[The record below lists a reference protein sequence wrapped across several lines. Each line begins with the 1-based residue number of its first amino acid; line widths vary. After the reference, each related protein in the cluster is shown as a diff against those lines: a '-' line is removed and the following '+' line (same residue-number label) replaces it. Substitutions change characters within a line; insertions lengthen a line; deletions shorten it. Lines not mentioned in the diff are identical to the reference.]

1 MYTLKDLS
9 VITGLTDRTLRTYIK
24 MGILQGEKTDG
35 VWSFSDEQIQMFF
48 ENNFAR
54 SAMQSKRNS
63 LVFDF
68 LADQKKKE
76 KRMCVILDLPEDNHH
91 SVRTFICEA
100 VNRGTDLKM
109 FYSKQRS
116 GCRIIL
122 EGAEDSVFRI
132 MQEFHEKF

>member
-1 MYTLKDLS
+1 MFGAFRMNRFRCFLKMTLHGPLCNPN
-9 VITGLTDRTLRTYIK
+9 
-24 MGILQGEKTDG
+24 GIRWCL
-35 VWSFSDEQIQMFF
+35 I
-48 ENNFAR
+48 
-54 SAMQSKRNS
+54 
-63 LVFDF
+63 F

-91 SVRTFICEA
+91 AVRSFICEA

-116 GCRIIL
+116 DCRIIL

>member
-1 MYTLKDLS
+1 MMYTLKDLS

-35 VWSFSDEQIQMFF
+35 VWSFSDEHIQMFF

-68 LADQKKKE
+68 LADQKKNAE
-76 KRMCVILDLPEDNHH
+76 RRQCFCVVSAHLWG
-91 SVRTFICEA
+91 RTLC
-100 VNRGTDLKM
+100 D
-109 FYSKQRS
+109 
-116 GCRIIL
+116 
-122 EGAEDSVFRI
+122 
-132 MQEFHEKF
+132 